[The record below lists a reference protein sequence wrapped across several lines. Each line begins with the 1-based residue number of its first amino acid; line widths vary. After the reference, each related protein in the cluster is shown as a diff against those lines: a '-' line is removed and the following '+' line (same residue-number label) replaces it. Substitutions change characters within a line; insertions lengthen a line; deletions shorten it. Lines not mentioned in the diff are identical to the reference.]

1 MSREANIESNDRFV
15 EAVSTGNLEALHEL
29 ISENVIDHDPAPDQG
44 PGAQGF
50 IDFFTT
56 FRAAF
61 PDLYSTV
68 EHLVATD
75 DQVAV
80 AYRVR
85 GTQQGDFMGI
95 PATGKRVDARGMQIG
110 RYEDGKLVERWGSS
124 DQLSIFQ
131 QLGAE
136 PSGR

>member
-1 MSREANIESNDRFV
+1 MV
-15 EAVSTGNLEALHEL
+15 GTGNLEALHGL
-29 ISENVIDHDPAPDQG
+29 ISKNVINHYPVPDQG

-61 PDLYSTV
+61 PDLHSTV

-80 AYRVR
+80 AYRAR
-85 GTQQGDFMGI
+85 GTPRGDFMGI
-95 PATGKRVDARGMQIG
+95 PATGRQVEARGVQIG

-136 PSGR
+136 PTPSS